1 MSGEADEIRQVAH
14 KINDALHDS
23 DEPLSTPVI
32 LSGLA
37 VAVAGVAAV
46 EVTHHDRPL
55 NPEEAASAER
65 IIALFGEQAKMAL
78 QREDLS

>member
-1 MSGEADEIRQVAH
+1 MSGEAEEIRQVAH
-14 KINDALHDS
+14 KINAALHDS
-23 DEPLSTPVI
+23 STPVA

-65 IIALFGEQAKMAL
+65 IIDLFGEQAKLAL
-78 QREDLS
+78 QREGLS

>member
-1 MSGEADEIRQVAH
+1 LTTAV
-14 KINDALHDS
+14 
-23 DEPLSTPVI
+23 V

-37 VAVAGVAAV
+37 IAVAAVAAV

-65 IIALFGEQAKMAL
+65 LIDLIGKHAKLAL
-78 QREDLS
+78 QREGRS